1 MNRKAVRLGVILLA
15 ALAVAAV
22 SLTLLTPFSPGSPSG
37 SSHSASPGGGRDRT
51 PSGVRVER
59 LGERDHVL
67 TFASAALGR
76 EGRVRVLLP
85 AGWKPGSGPWPVLYL
100 LDGCCQ
106 PAPDSWVTE
115 GDATRLTSPYPVIT
129 VMPEGGAVGFYS
141 DWRRGPKWETFHLT
155 EVRAI
160 LERDYGAGDR
170 RAVAGLSM
178 GGFGAVSYAARHPG
192 MFRAAASFSG
202 VLDTTESAPWLLERH
217 GEDPRDLWGP
227 PGGSEQ
233 AAHNPVALTSK
244 LAGVRLYVS
253 CGDGAPGPLDDP
265 SAARD
270 DGEATLLTQ
279 SQEFARRAGKAGLEV
294 TTDFYGPGT
303 HSWPYWRRALERSLP
318 LLMDAVGASR

>member
-22 SLTLLTPFSPGSPSG
+22 SLTLLTPFSPGS
-37 SSHSASPGGGRDRT
+37 SHSASPGGERGRA

-100 LDGCCQ
+100 LNGCCQ

-115 GDATRLTSPYPVIT
+115 GDAARLTSPYPVIT

-253 CGDGAPGPLDDP
+253 CGDGTPGPLDDP

-270 DGEATLLTQ
+270 DGEATLLAQ

>member
-22 SLTLLTPFSPGSPSG
+22 SLALLTPFSSG
-37 SSHSASPGGGRDRT
+37 SSQSSSGGERGQT
-51 PSGVRVER
+51 PPGVRVER

-85 AGWKPGSGPWPVLYL
+85 EGWKPGSGPWPVLYL

-106 PAPDSWVTE
+106 PAPDSWVRE
-115 GDATRLTSPYPVIT
+115 GDAVRLTSPYPVIT

-202 VLDTTESAPWLLERH
+202 VLDSTESAPWLLGRH
-217 GEDPRDLWGP
+217 GEDLRDLWGP
-227 PGGSEQ
+227 PDDSEQ

-265 SAARD
+265 SASRD

-279 SQEFARRAGKAGLEV
+279 SEEFARRAGKDGLEV